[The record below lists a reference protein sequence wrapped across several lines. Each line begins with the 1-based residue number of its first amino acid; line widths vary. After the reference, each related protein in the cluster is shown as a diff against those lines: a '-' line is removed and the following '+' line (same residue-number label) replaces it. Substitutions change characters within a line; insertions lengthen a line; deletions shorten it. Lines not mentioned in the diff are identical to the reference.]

1 MDINDY
7 KMIAHRGLH
16 GKDIPENSCLA
27 FSKAKENKY
36 AIELDV
42 RLTSDKKIVV
52 FHDDNLFR
60 MTGENK
66 EVKKC
71 TLEEI
76 KKLRLGKSNEKIPTL
91 EEVLDL
97 VNGEVPL
104 LIEIKNDSI
113 DLCLENLVIKELEKY
128 NGKYLIESFNPV
140 SVLYV
145 KKKRKN
151 TDVGLLITGND
162 DFFEKVYKRILFSF
176 ITPEFVAYD
185 IRNLDE
191 KKYRYFHEKNM
202 YVIAWTIKEENQKE
216 KAANCSDGIIFEEVF
231 FKD

>member
-16 GKDIPENSCLA
+16 SEDIPENSCLA
-27 FSKAKENKY
+27 FSKAKENNY

-66 EVKKC
+66 EIKRC

-91 EEVLDL
+91 KEVLNL

-104 LIEIKNDSI
+104 LIEVKNDSI
-113 DLCLENLVIKELEKY
+113 DISLEELLIKELDDYK
-128 NGKYLIESFNPV
+128 GKYLIESFNPL
-140 SVLYV
+140 SILYI
-145 KKKRKN
+145 KKKCKKI
-151 TDVGLLITGND
+151 DVGLLITGND
-162 DFFEKVYKRILFSF
+162 DFFEKIYKGVILK
-176 ITPEFVAYD
+176 IVNPEFVAYD
-185 IRNLDE
+185 IFNLNEE
-191 KKYRYFHEKNM
+191 KYNYFNVKKM
-202 YVIAWTIKEENQKE
+202 YIFAWTIKTKEEYIKS
-216 KAANCSDGIIFEEVF
+216 KKCSDGIIFE
-231 FKD
+231 KL